1 MAGTQNEAGHRP
13 GPGAGH
19 RGRRRRAGLQA
30 QRGRGASEHNQ
41 TLTSRR
47 RRVSPDSCLQC
58 RSWKSEFCVESHT
71 CFSDSWGLS
80 QVLRHR
86 ATWRRW
92 SPRARER
99 SPAPQEGTAPL
110 LTLQGQPW
118 LTSLSRWD
126 PDGKTA
132 TCIGCTNKARS
143 AAGGRR
149 SHRGR
154 RGALGHPVSSWGF
167 FLLQTDRCL
176 SSLRSCLRCCRN
188 TC

>member
-1 MAGTQNEAGHRP
+1 MAGTQNEAGHGP

-47 RRVSPDSCLQC
+47 RHVSSDSCLQC
-58 RSWKSEFCVESHT
+58 RSWESKFCVESHT

-118 LTSLSRWD
+118 LTSLSCWD